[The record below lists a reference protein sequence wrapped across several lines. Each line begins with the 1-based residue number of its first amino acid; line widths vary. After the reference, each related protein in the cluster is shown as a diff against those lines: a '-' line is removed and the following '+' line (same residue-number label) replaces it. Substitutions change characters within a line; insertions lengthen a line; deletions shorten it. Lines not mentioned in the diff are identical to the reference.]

1 MAVIK
6 SGATSDQLTVDP
18 ASKAARVT
26 LYDTAGNLV
35 TPAQD
40 ATLTGGNA
48 KTQVVDGAGH
58 TVSISPSG
66 AAKVDGSGVTQPIS
80 AASLPLPPNAA
91 QETGGNL
98 ASIAAAMTNGTAKT
112 QTVSGTGTVADVQ
125 PKGTQGA
132 NALVTQDFKDSGRVI
147 KILQATFTPAAAEA
161 MVSLT
166 PVVDGVAGAAA
177 TSFAVTAGKRFRV
190 QAVMLSV
197 ENTTAA
203 IRGTQVIVRM
213 SNTGAV
219 TVASPAIGGVAAT
232 TAAATL
238 QLAASQAQSFPD
250 GIELS
255 GSMQIGISA
264 IGTALAGST
273 VSLIGYE
280 Y

>member
-6 SGATSDQLTVDP
+6 SGSSTDQ
-18 ASKAARVT
+18 AF
-26 LYDTAGNLV
+26 V
-35 TPAQD
+35 TPQ
-40 ATLTGGNA
+40 NA
-48 KTQVVDGAGH
+48 L
-58 TVSISPSG
+58 
-66 AAKVDGSGVTQPIS
+66 KVDSSAVTQPVSIAGTVPVS
-80 AASLPLPPNAA
+80 AASLPLPANAA

-98 ASIAAAMTNGTAKT
+98 ANIAAAMTNGTAKT
-112 QTVSGTGTVADVQ
+112 QTVSGSGTVADVQ
-125 PKGTQGA
+125 PKGVQGA
-132 NALVTQDFKDSGRVI
+132 NALATQDLKDAGRVI
-147 KILQATFTPAAAEA
+147 KILQATFTPATAEA
-161 MVSLT
+161 LVSLT
-166 PVVDGVAGAAA
+166 PVVDGVAGVAA

-190 QAVMLSV
+190 QAIMLSV

-213 SNTGAV
+213 SASGAV